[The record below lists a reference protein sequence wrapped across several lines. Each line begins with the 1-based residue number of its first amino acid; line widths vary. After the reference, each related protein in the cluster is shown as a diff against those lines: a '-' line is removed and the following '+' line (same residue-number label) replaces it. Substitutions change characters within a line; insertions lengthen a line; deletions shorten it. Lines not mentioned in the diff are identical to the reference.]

1 MRTGKIRQGISLSQ
15 GLLGATT
22 RKVLQHYLIRF
33 SEIGTKAPGTR
44 RYFLRILERNIR
56 DMLARG
62 GVSGDLEISSA
73 LRGFLVSDDERA
85 PDFLRR
91 IFGIRSF
98 SAVTEKHCTTPE
110 EIAAEGE
117 RQFRERVTGKRFAVR
132 ARRAGTH
139 PFTSLD
145 IEAALGERLAV
156 FGTVDLDTP
165 EVVASVEVRSQR
177 IFFFSKVVSGPGGL
191 PLGTQGRALALISG
205 GFDSAVAAWFL
216 MKRGVSCDYCF
227 FNLGGPIH
235 EEGAL
240 RVVKTL
246 ADRWQYGDD
255 PAIIVVPFAPVVRAI
270 RQRVRGPFWNLVLKR
285 AMLDLAFR
293 IAAERGLEAVMVGD
307 ALGQVSSQT
316 LKNLRA
322 LGEGPMPILRPLLS
336 FDKDEIV
343 AKARSI
349 GTADLS
355 AAVKEYCALVPW
367 HPVTAASPFMLAAE
381 RQKLDSAVLDA
392 AFSERRTLTL
402 RRLTFGAESALA
414 EVATPYIP
422 EGARLIDL
430 REAEEYRQWHAP
442 LAQRLSSADAFAS
455 LDRLDSSQPLLFYC
469 TYGLLSAE
477 LAYEARKRGLAAWS
491 FSGGVEA
498 LRTALKLSN
507 RQSAHE

>member
-1 MRTGKIRQGISLSQ
+1 MRAGKIRQGISLSQ

-22 RKVLQHYLIRF
+22 RKVLQQYLIRF

-56 DMLARG
+56 DMLAREGISG
-62 GVSGDLEISSA
+62 GLEVSSA
-73 LRGFLVSDDERA
+73 LRGFLVSDDGRA

-98 SAVTEKHCTTPE
+98 SAASEKHCTTLE

-145 IEAALGERLAV
+145 IEVALGERLAV
-156 FGTVDLDTP
+156 FGTVDLGTP
-165 EVVASVEVRSQR
+165 EVVASVEIRSQR
-177 IFFFSKVVSGPGGL
+177 TFFFSEVVSGPGGL
-191 PLGTQGRALALISG
+191 PLGSQGRVLALISG

-235 EEGAL
+235 EEGTL

-246 ADRWQYGDD
+246 VDRWQYGDD
-255 PAIIVVPFAPVVRAI
+255 PAIIIVPFGPVVRAL
-270 RQRVRGPFWNLVLKR
+270 RQQTQEPYWNLMLKR
-285 AMLDLAFR
+285 AMLGVAFR
-293 IAAERGLEAVMVGD
+293 IAQEREAEAIALGD

-322 LGEGPMPILRPLLS
+322 LGEGPLPVLRPLLS

-343 AKARSI
+343 ARARSI
-349 GTADLS
+349 GTAELS
-355 AAVKEYCALVPW
+355 AAVKEYCALVPS
-367 HPVTAASPFMLAAE
+367 HPVTAASPEVFATEWA
-381 RQKLDSAVLDA
+381 KLDPAVLEA

-402 RRLTFGAESALA
+402 RRLAFGAESALA
-414 EVATPYIP
+414 EVATPHIP

-442 LAQRLSSADAFAS
+442 LAQRLSSADAFAF

-498 LRTALKLSN
+498 LRTALKVSN
-507 RQSAHE
+507 RQST